1 MRRTG
6 KASCILGSRLAK
18 GVGCTL
24 GSGSGCGG
32 WAGWLARDTSACA
45 VCPACEGGGWGDR
58 ATGTAGC
65 EEVCRIATATEA
77 DEIVDGSDTDVDGIR
92 TSGLCTGA
100 GGTEEAGGELGMTV
114 AGTRPSCD
122 SNGWGA
128 EVTGTTGS
136 NGDGACDITIATG
149 VGEIGDG
156 SGTAIDGLSG

>member
-1 MRRTG
+1 
-6 KASCILGSRLAK
+6 
-18 GVGCTL
+18 
-24 GSGSGCGG
+24 
-32 WAGWLARDTSACA
+32 
-45 VCPACEGGGWGDR
+45 
-58 ATGTAGC
+58 
-65 EEVCRIATATEA
+65 
-77 DEIVDGSDTDVDGIR
+77 
-92 TSGLCTGA
+92 
-100 GGTEEAGGELGMTV
+100 MTV